1 MMNWGPRRLT
11 ADYWEFRLWAP
22 ALKSLE
28 LLVEGSAPVA
38 MESVADGWY
47 VLETKAV
54 PGTRYRFVLPD
65 GLQVPD
71 PASRAQSGGVHAWSV
86 VTETSVADRPA
97 WKGRPWEEAVI
108 LEVHAGVLGGFA
120 GVEAQLERWAALG
133 ITAIELMPIGAFP
146 GERGWGYD
154 GVLPFAPLEAYG
166 TPADLRH
173 LIDRAHELGVM
184 VFLDVVYNHF
194 GPDGNYL
201 GLYAPSFFLD
211 HVDTPWGGAVAVDQ
225 PAVADFFCE
234 NARMWIVEYG
244 FDGLRL
250 DAVHAIRNPAFLDD
264 LARRIRAAVEPGRH
278 VHLVLENEEN
288 DAARLVPGVYDAQ
301 WNDDFHNTVHALL
314 THERESYYADFC
326 QASTEKLARCLAEG
340 FVYQG
345 EPSPNHVGVPRGTP
359 SGHLPPTAFVNF
371 LQNHDQTG
379 NRAFGERLTTLIAP
393 ERLRAAMALLLLSP
407 PIPLLF
413 MGEETGSASPFLFF
427 TDFSDDLADAVR
439 EGRRHEFAGF
449 TAFRDD
455 ALRARIPDPNARK
468 TFLDSK
474 PEPGRQAEA
483 WQSFITQ
490 LLALRFEHVVP
501 HLAGTTSLGAQVLA
515 EGAIE
520 AGWRLGDAS
529 HLTIAVNLGDQSTT
543 FREIAEKP
551 IFTLGSP
558 GEPASIAAWRHPLD
572 PS

>member
-1 MMNWGPRRLT
+1 MMHWGPRRIT
-11 ADYWEFRLWAP
+11 ADCWEFSLWAP
-22 ALKSLE
+22 ALESLQ
-28 LLVEGSAPVA
+28 LLVEGSSPVA
-38 MESVADGWY
+38 MESVGEGWY
-47 VLETKAV
+47 AIHAEAE
-54 PGTRYRFVLPD
+54 PGTRYQFVLPD
-65 GLQVPD
+65 GLHVPD

-86 VTETSVADRPA
+86 VTETVIADRTP
-97 WKGRPWEEAVI
+97 WMGRPWQEAVF

-120 GVEAQLERWAALG
+120 GVEAQLERLSALG

-173 LIDRAHELGVM
+173 LIDRAHALGMM

-211 HVDTPWGGAVAVDQ
+211 HVDTPWGGAVAVDR
-225 PAVADFFCE
+225 PAVADFFFE
-234 NARMWIVEYG
+234 NARMWIVDYG

-288 DAARLVPGVYDAQ
+288 DASRLVPGVFDAQ

-314 THERESYYADFC
+314 TGECESYYADFC
-326 QASTEKLARCLAEG
+326 EASTAKLARCLAEG

-379 NRAFGERLTTLIAP
+379 NRALGERLTTLIAP
-393 ERLRAAMALLLLSP
+393 GRLRAAMALMLLSP

-413 MGEETGSASPFLFF
+413 MGEETGSESPFLFF
-427 TDFSDDLADAVR
+427 TDFSDELADAVR

-449 TAFRDD
+449 ASFRDE
-455 ALRARIPDPNARK
+455 AMRARIPDPNARK
-468 TFLDSK
+468 TFQDSK

-483 WQSFITQ
+483 WQSLISE
-490 LLALRFEHVVP
+490 LLALRFEHLVP
-501 HLAGTTSLGAQVLA
+501 RLEGTTSLGAQVLT

-520 AGWRLGDAS
+520 ARWRLGDGS

-543 FREIAEKP
+543 FREIAEQP

-558 GEPASIAAWRHPLD
+558 GEPASIAVWRHPLD